1 MAGTGGSA
9 DADADADDDA
19 DAEQPDSAA
28 ATHRDAAEMTDCFG
42 GIRRGRP
49 IA

>member
-1 MAGTGGSA
+1 VAGTGGSA
-9 DADADADDDA
+9 DADD